1 MVEMKAVRQF
11 KTEMR
16 DKCDCEDSARDPP
29 QLGQAGQYHSDSH
42 VRN

>member
-11 KTEMR
+11 KTEIS
-16 DKCDCEDSARDPP
+16 DCEDSARDPP

-42 VRN
+42 T